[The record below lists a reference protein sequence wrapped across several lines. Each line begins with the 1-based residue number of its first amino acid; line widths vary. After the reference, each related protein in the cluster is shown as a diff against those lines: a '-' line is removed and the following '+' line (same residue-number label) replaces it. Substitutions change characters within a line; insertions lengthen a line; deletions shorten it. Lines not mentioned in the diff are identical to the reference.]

1 MSAHSVSKS
10 AKDIAGQRFG
20 RLIAVKRTEQRSAQ
34 GNFLWA
40 CACDCGNEALVPTAY
55 LIAGNTK
62 SCGCGRRKRIGA
74 EDLGKNLIHSAEGKI
89 LTGMLQRC
97 GNPNVKSYKD
107 YGGRGITVC
116 DRWKNSLRAF
126 IDDMG
131 LRPSP
136 RHSIERI
143 NHNGNYEP
151 GNCKWATK
159 AEQARNTRTNKYVEV
174 DGKWITQSE
183 LARMLGVSPSTVCQ
197 QIKRGVPLERIL
209 NPTVGPRRRVAE
221 ALED

>member
-1 MSAHSVSKS
+1 MSTYSVSKC
-10 AKDIAGQRFG
+10 AKNIAGQRFG
-20 RLIAVKRTEQRSAQ
+20 RLVALERTAEKDRA
-34 GNFLWA
+34 GNFKWR
-40 CACDCGNEALVPTAY
+40 CACDCGRESLVPTAY

-62 SCGCGRRKRIGA
+62 SCGCARRKRVGI
-74 EDLGKNLIHSAEGKI
+74 EDCGKNLTHSPEGKI
-89 LTGMLQRC
+89 FTGMLSRC
-97 GNPNVKSYKD
+97 ENPRVKSYKD
-107 YGGRGITVC
+107 YGGRGIKVC

-136 RHSIERI
+136 QHSIERI
-143 NHNGNYEP
+143 DHDGNYEP
-151 GNCKWATK
+151 SNCKWATK

-174 DGKWITQSE
+174 DGKWLTQSE